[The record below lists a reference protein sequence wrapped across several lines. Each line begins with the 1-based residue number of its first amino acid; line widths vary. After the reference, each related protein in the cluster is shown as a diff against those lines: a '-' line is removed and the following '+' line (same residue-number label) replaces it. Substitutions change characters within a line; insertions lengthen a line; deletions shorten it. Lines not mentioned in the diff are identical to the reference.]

1 MKNWIEYIDLKFSEF
16 EQFNSHENK
25 NGFYPSRIYKI
36 DGTYIEFEFE
46 GITKLKKVECGKY
59 WIINSAEYISN
70 VKAVFE
76 ESKENFVTF
85 LQTSFDGENGTEY
98 ELNFTVEN
106 IKKVDYFLKL
116 PIESGWIEKLYKHK
130 NEAYKIEIDNLSEE
144 FKSIKCEIIL
154 LDIAEQD
161 LPFFGDKLSRK
172 IDAFFID
179 KFVNKEKIEI
189 EITEVKP
196 IKIKKTNA

>member
-1 MKNWIEYIDLKFSEF
+1 MENWIEYIDLKFSEF

-25 NGFYPSRIYKI
+25 NGFYPTRTYKI
-36 DGTYIEFEFE
+36 DGTYIEFEFD
-46 GITKLKKVECGKY
+46 GITKLKKIECGKY

-76 ESKENFVTF
+76 DSENNFVEY
-85 LQTSFDGENGTEY
+85 LQTSFDGENGTKY
-98 ELNFTVEN
+98 ELNFTSEN
-106 IKKVDYFLKL
+106 IKKLDHFLKL
-116 PIESGWIEKLYKHK
+116 PVESGWIEKLYKYK
-130 NEAYKIEIDNLSEE
+130 NGAYKIEIENLSQD
-144 FKSIKCEIIL
+144 FKSNNCEIIL

-172 IDAFFID
+172 INAFFID
-179 KFVNKEKIEI
+179 KFVKKENIEL

-196 IKIKKTNA
+196 IQSKKTNA